1 MELRLAD
8 SPAGAGPDLTFHGV
22 PGAAYALEQSGN
34 LQQWT
39 VVARFQTDAN
49 GRWQGPPPATTSAYY
64 RVAVP

>member
-1 MELRLAD
+1 
-8 SPAGAGPDLTFHGV
+8 V
-22 PGAAYALEQSGN
+22 PGAAYALEQSEN
-34 LQQWT
+34 LQHWT